1 VRHLVFVVYLIL
13 SQPLPLFAQ
22 SAKPTTIADLAMYNG
37 ADREQMLAAGAK
49 KEGKVVWYTALAGNS
64 YRDLAKAFEAK
75 YGVQV
80 ESYRGTSKDL
90 ISKFLAEAQAKRYLM
105 DVAESSPPLLMLMQ
119 ALKFLQPFAN
129 AHVNKLIP
137 DAREDAGKGAVF
149 WATVRESYMGFAYN
163 KNKLPARAVPK
174 NYDDL
179 LKPALKG
186 RMSFVTTDTGSR
198 TVGGM
203 LRTKGDEYLK
213 KLRGQE
219 ITMHSVSGQAL
230 NDMIVSG
237 EVEASPTIFRNHALV
252 AAEKNAPVA
261 WVPMDIVPAS
271 AGSAG
276 LSVQAPHPY
285 AAVLFVDF
293 LFSPD
298 GQKIL
303 QAYDYGSPAKEYGFK
318 RWYPEKGVTIQ
329 QLEKDSDRWERGLRD
344 LGRRAAGS

>member
-1 VRHLVFVVYLIL
+1 MKHLVIVVMSLVL
-13 SQPLPLFAQ
+13 LQPVISRAQ
-22 SAKPTTIADLAMYNG
+22 TGKPVTIAELANYSG
-37 ADREQMLAAGAK
+37 SDREQMLAAGAK
-49 KEGKVVWYTALAGNS
+49 KEGKVVWYTALAGGS
-64 YRDLAKAFEAK
+64 YKDLAQTFQAK

-80 ESYRGTSKDL
+80 ETYRGTSKDL
-90 ISKFLAEAQAKRYLM
+90 ISKFLAEAQAKRYIM
-105 DVAESSPPLLMLMQ
+105 DVAESSPTLLMLMQ
-119 ALKFLQPFAN
+119 ALKFLQPFSN
-129 AHVNKLIP
+129 QFVSKLIA
-137 DAREDAGKGAVF
+137 DAREEAGKGAVYY
-149 WATVRESYMGFAYN
+149 ATVRESYMGFAYN
-163 KNKLPARAVPK
+163 KNKLPANAVPK

-213 KLRGQE
+213 RLRAQE

-230 NDMIVSG
+230 NDMIISG

-252 AAEKNAPVA
+252 AAEKKAPVA
-261 WVPMDIVPAS
+261 WVPMEIVPAS

-276 LSVQAPHPY
+276 LSTQAPRPH

-293 LFSPD
+293 LFGPD

-303 QAYDYGSPAKEYGFK
+303 EAYDYGSPAKEYGFK

-329 QLEKDSDRWERGLRD
+329 QLEKDIDKWERGLRE
-344 LGRRAAGS
+344 LGRRTG

>member
-1 VRHLVFVVYLIL
+1 MRLGFSLTVFIALAQPIPSW
-13 SQPLPLFAQ
+13 SQA
-22 SAKPTTIADLAMYNG
+22 SKPVTIAELANYSG

-49 KEGKVVWYTALAGNS
+49 KEGKLVWYTALAGGS
-64 YRDLAKAFEAK
+64 YKDLAQAFQAK

-80 ESYRGTSKDL
+80 EAYRGTSKDL
-90 ISKFLAEAQAKRYLM
+90 ISKFLAEAQAKRYIM
-105 DVAESSPPLLMLMQ
+105 DVAESSPTLLMLMQ
-119 ALKFLQPFAN
+119 ALKFLQPFSN
-129 AHVNKLIP
+129 PFVQKLIP
-137 DAREDAGKGAVF
+137 DAREEAGKGAVYY
-149 WATVRESYMGFAYN
+149 ATVRESYMGFGYN
-163 KNKLPARAVPK
+163 KNKLPAIAVPK

-186 RMSFVTTDTGSR
+186 RLSFVTTDTGSR

-203 LRTKGDEYLK
+203 LRVKGDEYLR

-230 NDMIVSG
+230 NDMIISG

-252 AAEKNAPVA
+252 AAQKKAPVA
-261 WVPMDIVPAS
+261 WVPMEIVPAS

-276 LSVQAPHPY
+276 LSTQAPRPH

-303 QAYDYGSPAKEYGFK
+303 EAYDYGSPAKEYGFK
-318 RWYPEKGVTIQ
+318 RWYPEKGATIQ
-329 QLEKDSDRWERGLRD
+329 QLEKDIDRWERGLRE
-344 LGRRAAGS
+344 LGRRTG